1 MAKPMSD
8 GSKRARE
15 LILDCKMTAHA
26 IASVCGVPITR
37 VQNIAS
43 DLKITL
49 PRQKYYRPSAPEREK
64 ELDCSNYTMA
74 VKRDRSPKRRVI
86 RCFYANKFYAKEY
99 LDLTDAVNESM

>member
-1 MAKPMSD
+1 MARPMSQE
-8 GSKRARE
+8 SVKVKQLVME
-15 LILDCKMTAHA
+15 CKMTAHA

-49 PRQKYYRPSAPEREK
+49 PRQKYYRPSAQEREE
-64 ELDCSNYTMA
+64 ELECSNYTMA

-86 RCFYANKFYAKEY
+86 RCCYANNFYDKEY
-99 LDLTDAVNESM
+99 WDLTDAINESM